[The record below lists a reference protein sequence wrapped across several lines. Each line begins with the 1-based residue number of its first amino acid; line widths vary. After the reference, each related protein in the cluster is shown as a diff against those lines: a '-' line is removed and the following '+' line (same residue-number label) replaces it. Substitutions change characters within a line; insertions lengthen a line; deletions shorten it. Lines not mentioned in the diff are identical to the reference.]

1 MSMSPLN
8 PADPIVDRVDDDGP
22 ASTSRRQ
29 FVRTVGLGA
38 AALGAAAVTG
48 ATLTGVA
55 SAQTATEP
63 PDLSTADQELV
74 LFLQSISLAG
84 EEGLNTA
91 AEASYLQSE
100 VAEDVRTFSRHH
112 GTQAT
117 ALAGLL
123 PATDVETLP
132 NQVLLGEL
140 VNDINGATNQQELLL
155 VLLAFEERVSATM
168 LAAMGEA
175 QSFIVA
181 GTVASA
187 LPVVGQQA
195 AAIGSIAGLPMTD
208 WLPVVGSTDDALDP
222 ADYPVR

>member
-8 PADPIVDRVDDDGP
+8 PADPIVDRADDDGP

-29 FVRTVGLGA
+29 FVRTVGVGA
-38 AALGAAAVTG
+38 AALGAVAVTG
-48 ATLTGVA
+48 AALTGVA
-55 SAQTATEP
+55 SAQTEAEP
-63 PDLSTADQELV
+63 PDLSPADQELV
-74 LFLQSISLAG
+74 LFLQSISLAA

-91 AEASYLQSE
+91 AAASYLQSE

-112 GTQAT
+112 GVHAT
-117 ALAGLL
+117 NFAALL
-123 PATDVETLP
+123 PTTEVETLP

-140 VNDINGATNQQELLL
+140 VEGVNGAADQQALLL
-155 VLLAFEERVSATM
+155 VLLAFEERLSATM
-168 LAAMGEA
+168 LVSLGEA

-181 GTVASA
+181 GTISSV

-195 AAIGSIAGLPMTD
+195 AAFGSIAGVPLTD